1 MRLFFR
7 TRTEKRRANRRVAG
21 LLYASMFVIT
31 LLFAAVVLLAYLFG
45 LQ

>member
-7 TRTEKRRANRRVAG
+7 TRAEKRRANRRVARW
-21 LLYASMFVIT
+21 LYTSMFLTT
-31 LLFAAVVLLAYLFG
+31 LLFAAVMLLAYVFG